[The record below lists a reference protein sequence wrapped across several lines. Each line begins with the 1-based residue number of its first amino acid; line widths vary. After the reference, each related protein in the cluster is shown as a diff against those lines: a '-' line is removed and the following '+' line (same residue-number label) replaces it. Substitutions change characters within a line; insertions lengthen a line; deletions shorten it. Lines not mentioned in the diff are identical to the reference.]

1 MCNFSKFSFYKI
13 ILVAALM
20 VMSVNS
26 SYAEIKYDRIG
37 LDPEEFYKD
46 IKIAIDSFQDY
57 KAQINK
63 GESEYSND
71 IFEHYFDSTRVYVK
85 DRNIL
90 NLLVFLADIAGTSDL
105 KVDPIFGYAQGC
117 APVIKAL
124 TELIDF
130 LSENDRYLDKTIFS
144 AYLVYLTENY
154 YFQIAYLNPL
164 IDKLIRESSSDI
176 DEIEFMKEY
185 MTKYPDSYSGRIFKI
200 FFTSLEQSKAI
211 HGYLKAPENP
221 LPSEDAQQK
230 E

>member
-1 MCNFSKFSFYKI
+1 MQIHLKHSFYKI
-13 ILVAALM
+13 ILVVLM
-20 VMSVNS
+20 SISVNS
-26 SYAEIKYDRIG
+26 SYAGIKYDRVG
-37 LDPEEFYKD
+37 LKSEEFYKD

-57 KAQINK
+57 KAHIDK
-63 GESEYSND
+63 SESEYSND
-71 IFEHYFDSTRVYVK
+71 IFEHYFDSTRVYVN

-117 APVIKAL
+117 APVIESL
-124 TELIDF
+124 TELIEF
-130 LSENDRYLDKTIFS
+130 LSENERYLDDTIFS

-154 YFQIAYLNPL
+154 YFQFAFLNPL
-164 IDKLIRESSSDI
+164 IDNLMRDPSSDI
-176 DEIEFMKEY
+176 DEIDFMKDY
-185 MTKYPDSYSGRIFKI
+185 MAKYPDSYYGRIFKI

-230 E
+230 

>member
-1 MCNFSKFSFYKI
+1 MRNLFKYSFYKI
-13 ILVAALM
+13 ILVALM
-20 VMSVNS
+20 LMSVNS
-26 SYAEIKYDRIG
+26 SYGEIKYDRIG
-37 LDPEEFYKD
+37 LDSEKFYKD
-46 IKIAIDSFQDY
+46 IKVAIDSFQDY
-57 KAQINK
+57 KTHINK
-63 GESEYSND
+63 GDSEYSND
-71 IFEHYFDSTRVYVK
+71 IFEHYFDSTRVYVN

-144 AYLVYLTENY
+144 AYFVYLTENY
-154 YFQIAYLNPL
+154 YFQLAYLNPL
-164 IDKLIRESSSDI
+164 INKLLRDSSSDI
-176 DEIEFMKEY
+176 DEIDFMKDY
-185 MTKYPDSYSGRIFKI
+185 MTKYPDSYYGRIFKI

-211 HGYLKAPENP
+211 HGYLKAPVNP
-221 LPSEDAQQK
+221 LPSEEAPQA